1 MARIDDGYRTLITF
15 SETPITLA
23 WEKSV
28 TPPGIDGG
36 GSIDITTMRNGDG
49 TTGWRTFAPK
59 ALKTLTESTATCA
72 YDPEMYDECL
82 DALQVN
88 QLITITFPDGATE
101 AFWGWLDKFM
111 PGELV
116 EGEQPTAEIT
126 IVPSNW
132 SEDTGLEVAPVN
144 TPGA

>member
-15 SETPITLA
+15 KDAAITLA

-72 YDPEMYDECL
+72 YDSEMYDECL
-82 DALQVN
+82 TALQVN
-88 QLITITFPDGATE
+88 QEIEIAFPDDSTVT
-101 AFWGWLDKFM
+101 FWGWLDKFM
-111 PGELV
+111 PGELT

-126 IVPSNW
+126 IIPSNRNND
-132 SEDTGLEVAPVN
+132 EPALEVAPVYA
-144 TPGA
+144 GA